1 MAMVIQFV
9 FVAALLLTAS
19 FEQIINYVQFSLTL
33 CSMLAVIGVFVLR
46 VRQPELP
53 RPYRTWGYPVT
64 PLIFLAISAW
74 MLVFTWQQHRNES
87 LAGLG
92 TLLVGLVLYFV
103 SSRTKPEPANP

>member
-1 MAMVIQFV
+1 MVLQFA
-9 FVAALLLTAS
+9 FVVVLLLTAS
-19 FEQIINYVQFSLTL
+19 FDQIITCVQFSLTL

-46 VRQPELP
+46 VRQPDLP

-74 MLVFTWQQHRNES
+74 MLVFTWRQKPHES

-92 TLLVGLVLYFV
+92 TLLLGLLLYFV
-103 SSRTKPEPANP
+103 SPKTKPEPSNP